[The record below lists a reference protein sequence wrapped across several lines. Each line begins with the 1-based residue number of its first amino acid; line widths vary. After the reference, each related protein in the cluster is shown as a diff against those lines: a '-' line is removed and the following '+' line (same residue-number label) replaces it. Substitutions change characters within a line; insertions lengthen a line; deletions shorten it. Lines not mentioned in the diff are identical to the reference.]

1 VTAGALAVLAIL
13 GVAGIAL
20 VLDREAAAV
29 TFYDDAFYYFQIARH
44 VAQGAGVT
52 FDGVHATNGF
62 HPLWLAVLVPVFRL
76 VPGDVAPLRVV
87 LAIEALLVAGAM
99 VNVFRVLRPRLGHA
113 AAAAGAMLL
122 LAQPAAARVLR
133 GGMESALVL
142 CLLAVVWSRWLAL
155 RDDPA
160 APPARWLRLGV
171 WCALLFLARLEAAL
185 ALVVLVVLARKA
197 LGNDRRR
204 LAALLAPTAVCAL
217 AYLAWTQLVFDTW
230 GPVSAQVKAEFG
242 ARGWAA
248 QSWAQRSAMILY
260 VPWIGDWAVRGVL
273 ARLGLSPVLAPA
285 LASALL
291 LAILVATFRYR
302 HAVVRA
308 IARSGAAF
316 VLASSAAMLLA
327 DKAGMMLMLD
337 WYRAPVLLATAV
349 AGAMLVAAAPVAARI
364 AAAVLAA
371 VCLVQAPHALWH
383 LRHPPAS
390 PPAGL
395 LVADWLR
402 ARAGA
407 GRAASWNGGLIGYFA
422 GGGVVNL
429 DGLVNDARFVREVVQ
444 GKALGA
450 YLRRERIRWLADA
463 TTSDGRLAP
472 LLRRYPPS
480 VVREVEGRYRLVAAF
495 PGACPIDEH
504 CRMAG
509 VWESEAAGA
518 ADRASR

>member
-1 VTAGALAVLAIL
+1 
-13 GVAGIAL
+13 
-20 VLDREAAAV
+20 
-29 TFYDDAFYYFQIARH
+29 
-44 VAQGAGVT
+44 
-52 FDGVHATNGF
+52 
-62 HPLWLAVLVPVFRL
+62 
-76 VPGDVAPLRVV
+76 
-87 LAIEALLVAGAM
+87 
-99 VNVFRVLRPRLGHA
+99 
-113 AAAAGAMLL
+113 
-122 LAQPAAARVLR
+122 
-133 GGMESALVL
+133 
-142 CLLAVVWSRWLAL
+142 
-155 RDDPA
+155 
-160 APPARWLRLGV
+160 
-171 WCALLFLARLEAAL
+171 
-185 ALVVLVVLARKA
+185 
-197 LGNDRRR
+197 
-204 LAALLAPTAVCAL
+204 
-217 AYLAWTQLVFDTW
+217 
-230 GPVSAQVKAEFG
+230 
-242 ARGWAA
+242 
-248 QSWAQRSAMILY
+248 
-260 VPWIGDWAVRGVL
+260 
-273 ARLGLSPVLAPA
+273 VLAPA